1 MLISIG
7 MTSGLY
13 KFDDGQSCPT
23 NCFPAGTLQQRSKEG
38 AGHWLVAYRKAEKQR
53 YRKVERR
60 IKETYR
66 IEENS
71 FADTPH
77 GITLNRFFLLQLH
90 CVDEPS
96 ELCSADISEQKL
108 NSVEPEDLK
117 VFDNIA
123 HINASIN
130 SLSLGSFSSFVS
142 LRELSLS
149 LNGIRNMTFDATDFP
164 YLEVLDLSYNS
175 LSAEAIVSLG
185 QLPHLKVLHLTGNKL
200 HRLPPN
206 LGSSNRD
213 PTQMSAKDEDTQ
225 FNTLEVLTLDD
236 NKLSS
241 GVFNSLT
248 NLKRLKHL
256 NLQKN
261 RISEI
266 PFMQAVGRSKPETEE
281 QAEEQGRDHT
291 ESSPNT
297 DEHLRNISQIIP
309 KHSWEE
315 RCKGSSLPLPE
326 LQFLNLAE
334 NKISEEEALM
344 AAALFPKL
352 CEIDIH
358 SNPLTTRRRGDP
370 PLLTYYLQE
379 RLGITIKRKTTQE
392 AVKLPLKGFTDVKWK
407 MEEKIPKVSNKS
419 LLMNTARPAQSRA
432 EKSQATVKRTARTEG
447 KNSKGLT
454 FHENTEHFFIT
465 QAADVPEFKW
475 DLPPEERNNL
485 VSQQLPCNE
494 LLMDA
499 EPHPDALKPAGIHTA
514 VRMLEHALKNLNV
527 YRDSKPRLDSIQ
539 TPYRERE
546 KRIKDLPP
554 LKPIKQPTERVD
566 EMIKSMK
573 ESTTV
578 KVVALGSAMQSTH
591 VNRKEYKEALS
602 LLTDMKTK
610 YKMVHKKTMEQV
622 GSDESEG
629 NMDQNG
635 AEPPHGQ
642 KL

>member
-1 MLISIG
+1 

-23 NCFPAGTLQQRSKEG
+23 NCFPAGTLQQRRKEG
-38 AGHWLVAYRKAEKQR
+38 AGHWLVAYREAEKQR
-53 YRKVERR
+53 CRNLERR

-66 IEENS
+66 IEENTL
-71 FADTPH
+71 ADTPH
-77 GITLNRFFLLQLH
+77 GITLDRLFLLQLH

-117 VFDNIA
+117 VFDNVA
-123 HINASIN
+123 HIDASIN

-142 LRELSLS
+142 LRVLNLS
-149 LNGIRNMTFDATDFP
+149 LNGICNMTFDVADFP

-175 LSAEAIVSLG
+175 LSAEAIVSLAR
-185 QLPHLKVLHLTGNKL
+185 LPHLKVLHLTGNKL

-225 FNTLEVLTLDD
+225 FNTLEVLILDD
-236 NKLSS
+236 NKLPS
-241 GVFNSLT
+241 GVFDSLA

-266 PFMQAVGRSKPETEE
+266 PFMQLVGRSKPVQISTEE
-281 QAEEQGRDHT
+281 QAEEKEGRDHT
-291 ESSPNT
+291 ESNPNT

-309 KHSWEE
+309 RDSWEE
-315 RCKGSSLPLPE
+315 HCKGSSLPLPE

-334 NKISEEEALM
+334 NKISKEEALM

-352 CEIDIH
+352 REIDIH
-358 SNPLTTRRRGDP
+358 SNPLTTQRRGDP

-379 RLGITIKRKTTQE
+379 RLGITIKWKKTQE
-392 AVKLPLKGFTDVKWK
+392 AVKLPVKGFTDVKQK

-419 LLMNTARPAQSRA
+419 LMMNTARPAQSQA
-432 EKSQATVKRTARTEG
+432 EKSQATVKRTTRSEG
-447 KNSKGLT
+447 KNSEGLT

-465 QAADVPEFKW
+465 QAADVPEFKY

-485 VSQQLPCNE
+485 VSQQLTCNE

-499 EPHPDALKPAGIHTA
+499 EPNPDALRPAGIQTA
-514 VRMLEHALKNLNV
+514 VRMLEHTLKNLNV
-527 YRDSKPRLDSIQ
+527 YRDSKPRLNSIQ

-566 EMIKSMK
+566 EMIKSIK
-573 ESTTV
+573 KSTTV
-578 KVVALGSAMQSTH
+578 KVVALGSAMQGTD
-591 VNRKEYKEALS
+591 VTKEEYKEARS
-602 LLTDMKTK
+602 LLIDMKAK

-622 GSDESEG
+622 GSNESDG
-629 NMDQNG
+629 NIDQSG
-635 AEPPHGQ
+635 AEPPPGQ